1 MRNLV
6 YLALALA
13 LVQST
18 SCGKTDNSKAVN
30 SKAVKPGIALTYAND
45 VQKDG
50 AGAQLQRVYGI
61 YALSRYFKVPY
72 VHSPLKEIGYQGL
85 AALERNAGSPDLQD
99 KYNRVFTI
107 PSDLELPEN
116 TISRYMSSPTVEDL
130 EHLKSQAEK
139 ENTFYLV
146 RILYPYSITDKNPEI
161 YRCLKNISPFQS
173 ARSDTFRL
181 AIHVRRGEEFVVD
194 SQRML
199 PNSYYVSSA
208 MRIVEA
214 LKTLGIPF
222 VCELYTEVP
231 SKAFV
236 VTPQSHGINGRIS
249 HPVLIDPK
257 MNRIE
262 DFDVIPNLRKC
273 INLDP
278 IESLKGMAT
287 ADALIISR
295 SSFSYLAA
303 LFSKGIV
310 IYYPFWH
317 QPLKEWLISDL
328 NGNISSEELLSQL
341 KSWKRDHLS
350 LGARLDPSPADE
362 RRQLQ
367 AQTQQVPHQ

>member
-1 MRNLV
+1 MRNSV
-6 YLALALA
+6 YLALALVF
-13 LVQST
+13 VQLT
-18 SCGKTDNSKAVN
+18 SCRNTDN

-45 VQKDG
+45 VMTDG

-61 YALSRYFKVPY
+61 YALSRYLNVPY
-72 VHSPLKEIGYQGL
+72 VHTPLKEIGYQGL
-85 AALERNAGSPDLQD
+85 AALEGNAGDPDMQD

-107 PSDLELPEN
+107 PSDIKLPEN
-116 TISRYMSSPTVEDL
+116 TISRYMSSPTVEDI
-130 EHLKSQAEK
+130 ERLKNEAGK
-139 ENTFYLV
+139 ENKFYLV
-146 RILYPYSITDKNPEI
+146 KILLPYSVTDRNTEI
-161 YRCLKNISPFQS
+161 YRCLKEISPFQS
-173 ARSDTFRL
+173 ARSNTFRI
-181 AIHVRRGEEFVVD
+181 AIHVRRGEQLALD

-214 LKTLGIPF
+214 LKKLGIPF

-317 QPLKEWLISDL
+317 QPLKEWLISDIS
-328 NGNISSEELLSQL
+328 GNISSEELSKQL
-341 KSWKRDHLS
+341 KSWKRH
-350 LGARLDPSPADE
+350 
-362 RRQLQ
+362 
-367 AQTQQVPHQ
+367 H

>member
-1 MRNLV
+1 MRNSV
-6 YLALALA
+6 YLALALVF
-13 LVQST
+13 VQLT
-18 SCGKTDNSKAVN
+18 SCRNTDN

-45 VQKDG
+45 VMTDG

-61 YALSRYFKVPY
+61 YALSRYFHVPY
-72 VHSPLKEIGYQGL
+72 VHTPLKEIGYQGL
-85 AALERNAGSPDLQD
+85 AALERNAGSPDMQD
-99 KYNRVFTI
+99 KYNRFFTI
-107 PSDLELPEN
+107 PSDIELPEN
-116 TISRYMSSPTVEDL
+116 TISRYMSSPTVEDI
-130 EHLKSQAEK
+130 ERLKNEAGK
-139 ENTFYLV
+139 ENKFYLV
-146 RILYPYSITDKNPEI
+146 KILLPYSITDRNTEI
-161 YRCLKNISPFQS
+161 YRCLKEISPFQS
-173 ARSDTFRL
+173 ARSNTFRI
-181 AIHVRRGEEFVVD
+181 AIHVRRGEQLALD
-194 SQRML
+194 SQLGAGDEHRIL

-214 LKTLGIPF
+214 LKKLGIPF

-257 MNRIE
+257 MNHIE

-317 QPLKEWLISDL
+317 QPLKEWLISDIS
-328 NGNISSEELLSQL
+328 GNISSEELLEQL
-341 KSWKRDHLS
+341 KSWK
-350 LGARLDPSPADE
+350 
-362 RRQLQ
+362 
-367 AQTQQVPHQ
+367 AQTQQAPHQRSAAT

>member
-1 MRNLV
+1 MRKFA

-13 LVQST
+13 LVQVM
-18 SCGKTDNSKAVN
+18 SCRESDNSKAV
-30 SKAVKPGIALTYAND
+30 SQGIALTYAND
-45 VQKDG
+45 KNMDG
-50 AGAQLQRVYGI
+50 AGSQLQRMYGI
-61 YALSRYFKVPY
+61 YALSRYLNVPY

-85 AALERNAGSPDLQD
+85 AALEKNVSSPDLRD
-99 KYNRVFTI
+99 RYNRVFTI
-107 PSDLELPEN
+107 PSDIELPED
-116 TISRYMSSPTVEDL
+116 TISKYMSSPTVAEL
-130 EHLKSQAEK
+130 EQLKNEAEK

-146 RILYPYSITDKNPEI
+146 KILYPFAITDKNPEI
-161 YRCLKNISPFQS
+161 YRCLKAICPFQS
-173 ARSDTFRL
+173 AHSNIFRI

-199 PNSYYVSSA
+199 PNSYYVA
-208 MRIVEA
+208 ATMRIVEA
-214 LKTLGIPF
+214 LKKLGIPF

-236 VTPQSHGINGRIS
+236 VTPQQRGINARIP
-249 HPVLIDPK
+249 HAFIIDPK

-262 DFDVIPNLRKC
+262 DFDVIPNLHKC

-310 IYYPFWH
+310 IYFPFWH
-317 QPLKEWLISDL
+317 QPLKEWLVSDMS
-328 NGNISSEELLSQL
+328 GNISSEELSKQL
-341 KSWKRDHLS
+341 ESWKRNH
-350 LGARLDPSPADE
+350 
-362 RRQLQ
+362 
-367 AQTQQVPHQ
+367 

>member
-1 MRNLV
+1 MRNLA
-6 YLALALA
+6 YLALALVF
-13 LVQST
+13 VQYT
-18 SCGKTDNSKAVN
+18 PGRQTEN

-45 VQKDG
+45 VQMDG

-85 AALERNAGSPDLQD
+85 AALEKNAGSPDLQD

-107 PSDLELPEN
+107 PSDIELPAN
-116 TISRYMSSPTVEDL
+116 TISRYMVSPTIGDIER
-130 EHLKSQAEK
+130 LKTEAEK
-139 ENTFYLV
+139 ENKFYLI

-161 YRCLKNISPFQS
+161 YRCLKPMSPFKPV
-173 ARSDTFRL
+173 RSDTFRI
-181 AIHVRRGEEFVVD
+181 AIHVRRGEEFAVD

-199 PNSYYVSSA
+199 PNSYYVSST

-214 LKTLGIPF
+214 LKKLGIPF

-249 HPVLIDPK
+249 HPVVIDPK
-257 MNRIE
+257 MNRIG

-303 LFSKGIV
+303 LFSRGIV

-317 QPLKEWLISDL
+317 QPLKEWLISDIS
-328 NGNISSEELLSQL
+328 GNISSEELLKQF
-341 KSWKRDHLS
+341 KSWQRLHLS
-350 LGARLDPSPADE
+350 RGGRLEPLLADE
-362 RRQLQ
+362 RQQL
-367 AQTQQVPHQ
+367 